1 MKILFTRS
9 PLESSYGGAE
19 VQTILLM
26 KGLRDH
32 GHAVAFTGSCP
43 TLRRLCREENF
54 PVVELDIGPPPV
66 SKWTVLSFLWRKQKM
81 QQQLETLL
89 EQFQSLDAICML
101 SLSEKILLTE
111 AAVKR
116 GTKVLWIEHD
126 RIGPWLTKNPW
137 LKKLR
142 ELSAKVITVGVSKLS
157 RDLYLALGWDE
168 GRTIAIS
175 NGIDLTT
182 FSFLPR
188 RGEGLGEWA
197 VHAAAP

>member
-1 MKILFTRS
+1 MRILFTRF
-9 PLESSYGGAE
+9 PFESRYGGAE
-19 VQTILLM
+19 VQTISLM

-66 SKWTVLSFLWRKQKM
+66 SKWTELSFLWRKQKM

-89 EQFQSLDAICML
+89 EQFQSLDAICVL
-101 SLSEKILLTE
+101 SLTEKILLTE

-137 LKKLR
+137 LKILKQ
-142 ELSAKVITVGVSKLS
+142 LSSKVTTVGVSKLS
-157 RDLYLALGWDE
+157 RDLYIGLGWDSA
-168 GRTIAIS
+168 RTIAIP
-175 NGIDLTT
+175 NWVP
-182 FSFLPR
+182 LPPTPPPPPGGGR
-188 RGEGLGEWA
+188 RGRRGGGGGR
-197 VHAAAP
+197 